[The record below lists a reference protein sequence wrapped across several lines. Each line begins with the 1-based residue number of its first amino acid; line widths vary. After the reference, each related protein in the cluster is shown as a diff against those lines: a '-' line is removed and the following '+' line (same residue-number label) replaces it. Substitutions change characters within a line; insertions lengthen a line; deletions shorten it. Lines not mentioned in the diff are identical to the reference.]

1 MIKQTKWL
9 LRGAGPSA
17 AMLMLAA
24 SVALAGPREYGLVD
38 PNTLPPVELSTPPK
52 PDADFF
58 SSPEV
63 FAGFAARR
71 SLNSTPAVPTSRKAS
86 ERGGHVDN

>member
-9 LRGAGPSA
+9 LRGAALSA

-24 SVALAGPREYGLVD
+24 SVALADPREYGLVD
-38 PNTLPPVELSTPPK
+38 PNTVPPMELSNAPK
-52 PDADFF
+52 PGADFL

-63 FAGFAARR
+63 CAGFAARR
-71 SLNSTPAVPTSRKAS
+71 SLNSTPAVPTSRNVS
-86 ERGGHVDN
+86 EGGGHVDN